1 MWPSSRTKS
10 SIVRMNV
17 IPSESP
23 TVITALTLMSFVA
36 SNVNVFDVHDISS
49 KFSQYYEYILDLVR
63 KKRFD
68 EARNNLKE
76 IRDAWVEAMNVY

>member
-1 MWPSSRTKS
+1 
-10 SIVRMNV
+10 
-17 IPSESP
+17 
-23 TVITALTLMSFVA
+23 
-36 SNVNVFDVHDISS
+36 
-49 KFSQYYEYILDLVR
+49 LDLVR